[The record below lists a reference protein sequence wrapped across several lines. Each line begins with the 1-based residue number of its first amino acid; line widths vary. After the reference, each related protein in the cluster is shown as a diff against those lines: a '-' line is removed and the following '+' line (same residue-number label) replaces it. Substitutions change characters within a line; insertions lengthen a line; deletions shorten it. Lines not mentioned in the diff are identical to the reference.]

1 MEGIFIMKKKLLSL
15 VLAGAMVASTSVSAF
30 AEDKVINAPETQDV
44 QTNVSI
50 QGRVAND
57 TGDLPEGNFNI
68 TIPTTASFTVSQDG
82 DVITM
87 PITVKNNG
95 EQNIEVYAV
104 KFADTTATEGTN
116 ITVTKQSD
124 LKSKNRSYVN
134 LNLRGNLKTVY
145 LKSEELNSNSTGI
158 YQEATLTNKATTD
171 EQLKLAVINGR
182 NSGELTLEGK
192 AGEDPTQ
199 TITDA
204 LTDNFTLTLKIKKSA
219 K

>member
-1 MEGIFIMKKKLLSL
+1 MKKKLLSL

-30 AEDKVINAPETQDV
+30 AEDKVIRDPETQDV
-44 QTNVSI
+44 QTEVSI

-57 TGDLPEGNFNI
+57 NGKLPEGNFNI
-68 TIPTTASFTVSQDG
+68 TIPTTASFTVSQNG

-104 KFADTTATEGTN
+104 KFADTTSVEGRN

-124 LKSKNRSYVN
+124 LKTKNRSYVN

-145 LKSEELNSNSTGI
+145 LKSENLSDDSTGI
-158 YQEATLTNKATTD
+158 YQEPTLENKATTED
-171 EQLKLAVINGR
+171 QLKLAVINGR
-182 NSGELTLEGK
+182 DSGDLTLEGR
-192 AGEDPTQ
+192 AGEDSTTP
-199 TITDA
+199 ITDA

>member
-1 MEGIFIMKKKLLSL
+1 MKKKLLSL

-30 AEDKVINAPETQDV
+30 AEDKVIRDPETQDV
-44 QTNVSI
+44 QTEVSI

-57 TGDLPEGNFNI
+57 GGKLPEGNFNI
-68 TIPTTASFTVSQDG
+68 TIPTTASFTVSQNG

-104 KFADTTATEGTN
+104 KFADTTAVEGRN

-124 LKSKNRSYVN
+124 LKTKNRSYVN

-145 LKSEELNSNSTGI
+145 LKSENLSDDSTGI
-158 YQEATLTNKATTD
+158 YQEPTLENKATTED
-171 EQLKLAVINGR
+171 QLKLAVINGR
-182 NSGELTLEGK
+182 DSGDLTLEGR
-192 AGEDPTQ
+192 AGEDSTTP
-199 TITDA
+199 ITDA

>member
-1 MEGIFIMKKKLLSL
+1 MKKKLLSL

-30 AEDKVINAPETQDV
+30 AEDKVIRDPETQDV
-44 QTNVSI
+44 QTEVSI

-57 TGDLPEGNFNI
+57 SGNLPEGNFNI
-68 TIPTTASFTVSQDG
+68 TIPTTASFTVSQNG

-104 KFADTTATEGTN
+104 KFADTTAVEGRN

-124 LKSKNRSYVN
+124 LKTKNRSYVN

-145 LKSEELNSNSTGI
+145 LKSENLSGDSTGI
-158 YQEATLTNKATTD
+158 YQEPTLENKATTED
-171 EQLKLAVINGR
+171 QLKLAVINGR
-182 NSGELTLEGK
+182 DSGDLTLEGR
-192 AGEDPTQ
+192 AGEDSSTP
-199 TITDA
+199 ITDA

>member
-1 MEGIFIMKKKLLSL
+1 MKKKLLSL

-30 AEDKVINAPETQDV
+30 AEDKVIRDPETQDV
-44 QTNVSI
+44 QTEVSI

-57 TGDLPEGNFNI
+57 SGKLPEGNFNI
-68 TIPTTASFTVSQDG
+68 TIPTTASFTVSQNG

-104 KFADTTATEGTN
+104 KFADTTATEGRN

-124 LKSKNRSYVN
+124 LKTKNRSYVN

-145 LKSEELNSNSTGI
+145 LKSENLSDDSTGI
-158 YQEATLTNKATTD
+158 YQEPTLENKATTED
-171 EQLKLAVINGR
+171 QLKLAVINGR
-182 NSGELTLEGK
+182 DSGDLTLEGR
-192 AGEDPTQ
+192 AGEDSSTP
-199 TITDA
+199 ITDA

>member
-1 MEGIFIMKKKLLSL
+1 MKKKLLSL

-30 AEDKVINAPETQDV
+30 AEDKVIRDPETQDV
-44 QTNVSI
+44 QTEVSI

-57 TGDLPEGNFNI
+57 GGKLPEGNFNI
-68 TIPTTASFTVSQDG
+68 TIPTTASFTVSQNG

-104 KFADTTATEGTN
+104 KFADTTSVEGRN

-124 LKSKNRSYVN
+124 LKTKNRSYVN

-145 LKSEELNSNSTGI
+145 LKSENLSDDSTGI
-158 YQEATLTNKATTD
+158 YQEPTLENKATTED
-171 EQLKLAVINGR
+171 QLKLAVINGR
-182 NSGELTLEGK
+182 DSGDLTLEGR
-192 AGEDPTQ
+192 AGEDPT
-199 TITDA
+199 TPITDA

>member
-1 MEGIFIMKKKLLSL
+1 MKKKLLSL

-30 AEDKVINAPETQDV
+30 AEDKVIRDPETQDV
-44 QTNVSI
+44 QTEVSI

-57 TGDLPEGNFNI
+57 SGELPEGNFNI
-68 TIPTTASFTVSQDG
+68 TIPTTASFTVSQNG

-104 KFADTTATEGTN
+104 KFADTTATEGRN

-124 LKSKNRSYVN
+124 LKTKNRSYVN

-145 LKSEELNSNSTGI
+145 LKSENLSDDSTGI
-158 YQEATLTNKATTD
+158 YQEPTLENKATTED
-171 EQLKLAVINGR
+171 QLKLAVINGR
-182 NSGELTLEGK
+182 GSGDLTLEGR
-192 AGEDPTQ
+192 AGEDSTTP
-199 TITDA
+199 ITDA